1 MAVQVGK
8 AAIFNGCSDSQA
20 LRARSRGRSCPAF
33 FEAVE
38 AEQNAALLAQQLNQK
53 KTQCDEGQELQY
65 QAADHNGF
73 EHGLNPLG
81 VGIATTQALS
91 ISTPTDRCNRVTERI
106 RRLHRRTS

>member
-20 LRARSRGRSCPAF
+20 LRARSRGRSYPAF

-65 QAADHNGF
+65 QAAVFARFPSAFGK
-73 EHGLNPLG
+73 
-81 VGIATTQALS
+81 IRALRS
-91 ISTPTDRCNRVTERI
+91 LS
-106 RRLHRRTS
+106 H